1 MNYEE
6 LIGLSIDRLFNL
18 QKLEIK
24 NIEHYVIRDDLYTK
38 SDILKCIENL
48 VVINSQIRCK
58 LKKHEKT
65 KK

>member
-6 LIGLSIDRLFNL
+6 LIGLSVDRLFNL

-38 SDILKCIENL
+38 NDILKSIENL

-58 LKKHEKT
+58 LKKYEKT

>member
-1 MNYEE
+1 MKYEE
-6 LIGLSIDRLFNL
+6 LIGLSVDRLFNL

-38 SDILKCIENL
+38 NDILQCIENL
-48 VVINSQIRCK
+48 VVINSQIKSK
-58 LKKHEKT
+58 LKKYEKT

>member
-1 MNYEE
+1 MKYEE

-24 NIEHYVIRDDLYTK
+24 NIEHYVIRDDLYTRNDVLK
-38 SDILKCIENL
+38 SIENL
-48 VVINSQIRCK
+48 VVINSHIRCK